1 MSISNSDYSKM
12 TDKASPHS
20 PKLLNSVKAF
30 VFGGGI
36 CLFGQLMNGMFQSLG
51 MNEEQVKL
59 ATPSTV
65 IIITAILTG
74 IGVYDKIARHAGAGA
89 FVPISG
95 FANSVVS
102 PALEF
107 QHEGLVLGTAAQ
119 MFSIAGPVLVYGTA
133 SASLYGLIAFI
144 FKLY

>member
-36 CLFGQLMNGMFQSLG
+36 CLFGQLMNGLFQSLG

-102 PALEF
+102 PSLEF

>member
-1 MSISNSDYSKM
+1 MLNTLYEKIGLN
-12 TDKASPHS
+12 TD
-20 PKLLNSVKAF
+20 
-30 VFGGGI
+30 
-36 CLFGQLMNGMFQSLG
+36 
-51 MNEEQVKL
+51 EVKL

-74 IGVYDKIARHAGAGA
+74 IGVFDKIARYAGAGTI
-89 FVPISG
+89 VPITG

-107 QHEGLVLGTAAQ
+107 RHEGYILGTAAQ
-119 MFSIAGPVLVYGTA
+119 MFSIAGPVIVYGTA
-133 SASLYGLIAFI
+133 SSFLYGLIIYI

>member
-12 TDKASPHS
+12 TDKASPNS

-36 CLFGQLMNGMFQSLG
+36 CLFGQLTNGLFQSLG

>member
-12 TDKASPHS
+12 TDKASPNS
-20 PKLLNSVKAF
+20 PIILNCIKAF

-36 CLFGQLMNGMFQSLG
+36 CLFSQLLNFLFEYLG
-51 MNEEQVKL
+51 LKEDQVKL
-59 ATPSTV
+59 ATPSII

-74 IGVYDKIARHAGAGA
+74 IGVFDNIARHAGAGTI
-89 FVPISG
+89 VPISG

-107 QHEGLVLGTAAQ
+107 KHEGFVLGTAAQ
-119 MFSIAGPVLVYGTA
+119 MFSIAGPVIVYGTA
-133 SASLYGLIAFI
+133 ASFIYGLIIFI

>member
-12 TDKASPHS
+12 TDKASPNS
-20 PKLLNSVKAF
+20 PVIKNCIMAF
-30 VFGGGI
+30 IFGGGI
-36 CLFGQLMNGMFQSLG
+36 CLFAQLLNFLFERFGLK
-51 MNEEQVKL
+51 EEEL
-59 ATPSTV
+59 RLLTPSII

-74 IGVYDKIARHAGAGA
+74 IGVFDKIARHAGAGTI
-89 FVPISG
+89 VPISG

-107 QHEGLVLGTAAQ
+107 KHEGFILGTGAQ
-119 MFSIAGPVLVYGTA
+119 MFSIAGPVIVYGTA
-133 SASLYGLIAFI
+133 TSFIYGLIIYI